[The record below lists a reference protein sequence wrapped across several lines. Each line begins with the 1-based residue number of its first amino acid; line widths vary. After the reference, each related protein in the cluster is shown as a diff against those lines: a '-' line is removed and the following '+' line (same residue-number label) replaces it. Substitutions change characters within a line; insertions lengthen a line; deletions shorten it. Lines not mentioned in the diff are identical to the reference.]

1 MDKFEEL
8 LSKLSEENPHSFFFH
23 TKEIISK
30 ESIRDAVAI
39 AEKCCPQLADTI
51 NGLTDGAYKIHLA
64 STDVLSI
71 NDVTFARAPCSYS
84 YTAKFFD
91 EDVLLIWDTAFINET
106 ILHKD
111 PAKAEEIRPFDLK
124 IIDQNLSQPFFTT
137 FTKVFS
143 ADSKSASEKPLQVE
157 TIQCLS
163 FSPLFSTEGL
173 MFTFEVTG
181 ENSWHI
187 GCNLYFPEE
196 AIKKLFDNGILN
208 LENEICST
216 IRETVE
222 GNAFV
227 SVGECDISDD
237 EELKVGEVIPVNKL
251 AGEFVDLVKNGRK
264 LAYGELVVIDEH
276 MGIRIARLANGDP
289 A

>member
-23 TKEIISK
+23 TKEFISK
-30 ESIRDAVAI
+30 ESVSDATVI
-39 AEKCCPQLADTI
+39 AEKCCPQLAGTL
-51 NGLTDGAYKIHLA
+51 NGLTGDSYKIHLA
-64 STDVLSI
+64 STDVLFI
-71 NDVTFARAPCSYS
+71 NDVTFAREPSSYS
-84 YTAKFFD
+84 YSAKFFD
-91 EDVLLIWDTAFINET
+91 EDVLIIWDTAFINET

-111 PAKAEEIRPFDLK
+111 PAKAEEIRPFDLN
-124 IIDQNLSQPFFTT
+124 IIAQNLSQPFFTI
-137 FTKVFS
+137 FS
-143 ADSKSASEKPLQVE
+143 KAFSLHDKSVSEKPLQVE
-157 TIQCLS
+157 ALQCLML
-163 FSPLFSTEGL
+163 SPLFSTEGL
-173 MFTFEVTG
+173 MFSFEVTG

-187 GCNLYFPEE
+187 GCNLYFPEK

-227 SVGECDISDD
+227 SVGECDVSDD

-251 AGEFVDLVKNGRK
+251 AGEYVDLVKNGKK

-289 A
+289 S